1 MAARKS
7 AFRAVQAVTV
17 SIWGMEVGAVAL
29 DPDTG
34 YYAFEY
40 EPRFLRSGLELS
52 PLQMPLAQANAP
64 FVFPS
69 LPINTYQRLP
79 AMLADALPDR
89 FGNALINAWM
99 AERGIAQANVTALDR
114 LAYMGQRSMGA
125 LTFKP
130 SRGPQAAATTA
141 VQMEQLV
148 AQARL
153 VINGDLADGDHAG
166 ALLRQIIQVGTSAG
180 GARAK
185 ATIAWRRATQEVRTG
200 QFDIPQG
207 YEAWLLKFDG
217 TGLDSQLGPGRNYG
231 RIEYAYALMAK
242 AAGIRMSDCHLL
254 EEGGR
259 AHFMTQRFDREG
271 NTRHHMQTLCGMA
284 HLDFNQQESHS
295 YHQLF
300 QTLRQ
305 LQLDETA
312 FAQTLR
318 RMVFNVLAANNDDH
332 SKNFSF
338 LLRQGGA
345 WELAP
350 AYDVTYAYDP
360 DNVWLRQ
367 HLMAVNGKFSGITRG
382 DIREVANSY
391 QLRGVCDAIIEQAQ
405 AAIARWPEFAQQAG
419 LPDEVR
425 DAVAATHREMAARLD
440 S

>member
-7 AFRAVQAVTV
+7 VFRAVQAVTV

-130 SRGPQAAATTA
+130 SRGPQAAAATA

-217 TGLDSQLGPGRNYG
+217 IGLDRQLGPGRNYG
-231 RIEYAYALMAK
+231 RIEYAYALMAR

-425 DAVAATHREMAARLD
+425 DAIAATHREMAARLD

>member
-1 MAARKS
+1 MATRKS
-7 AFRAVQAVTV
+7 AFKAVQAVSV
-17 SIWGMEVGAVAL
+17 DIWGMAVGAVAL

-40 EPRFLRSGLELS
+40 EPKFVNAGIELS
-52 PLQMPLAQANAP
+52 PLHMPLADANAP
-64 FVFPS
+64 FVFPT
-69 LPINTYQRLP
+69 LPVNTYQRLP

-99 AERGIAQANVTALDR
+99 AERGIPQTNVTALDR
-114 LAYMGQRSMGA
+114 LAYMGRRSMGA

-130 SRGPQAAATTA
+130 SRGPQTTAATA
-141 VQMEQLV
+141 VQMSQLV
-148 AQARL
+148 AEARA
-153 VINGDLADGDHAG
+153 VINGDFIDSDHASD
-166 ALLRQIIQVGTSAG
+166 LLRQIIQVGTSAG

-185 ATIAWRRATQEVRTG
+185 ATIAWNRHTQDVRTG
-200 QFDIPQG
+200 QFEIPAG

-217 TGLDSQLGPGRNYG
+217 IGLDSQLGPGKNYG
-231 RIEYAYALMAK
+231 RIEYAYSLMAR
-242 AAGIRMSDCHLL
+242 AAGVTMSDCSLL

-259 AHFMTQRFDREG
+259 AHFMTQRFDRDG

-305 LQLDETA
+305 LQLDA
-312 FAQTLR
+312 PSFAQTLR

-332 SKNFSF
+332 TKNFSF
-338 LLRQGGA
+338 LLKQGGQ

-360 DNVWLRQ
+360 GNIWLRQ
-367 HLMAVNGKFSGITRG
+367 HLMAVNGKFSRITRE
-382 DIREVANSY
+382 DIRHVANTYS
-391 QLRGVCDAIIEQAQ
+391 LLGVCNAIVEESR
-405 AAIARWPEFAQQAG
+405 AAIARWPEFAEQAG
-419 LPDEVR
+419 LPHAVR
-425 DAVAATHREMAARLD
+425 DQIALTHQEMAAYLRG
-440 S
+440 

>member
-1 MAARKS
+1 MATRKS
-7 AFRAVQAVTV
+7 VFRAVQAVTV
-17 SIWGMEVGAVAL
+17 NIWGRDVGAVAL

-40 EPRFLRSGLELS
+40 EPKFVRSGIELA

-64 FVFPS
+64 FVFPN
-69 LPINTYQRLP
+69 LPIATYQRLP

-130 SRGPQAAATTA
+130 SRGPQSSAATA
-141 VQMEQLV
+141 VQMSQLV
-148 AQARL
+148 AQARS
-153 VINGDLADGDHAG
+153 VIHGDFAGSDHASE
-166 ALLRQIIQVGTSAG
+166 LLRQIIQVGTSAG

-185 ATIAWRRATQEVRTG
+185 ATIAWRRATQDVRTG
-200 QFDIPQG
+200 QFEIPEG

-217 TGLDSQLGPGRNYG
+217 IGLDSQLGPGRNYG
-231 RIEYAYALMAK
+231 RIEYAYSLMAR
-242 AAGIRMSDCHLL
+242 AAGVTMSDCSLL

-259 AHFMTQRFDREG
+259 AHFMTQRFDRDG
-271 NTRHHMQTLCGMA
+271 NARHHMQTLCGLA
-284 HLDFNQQESHS
+284 HLDFNQQETHS

-332 SKNFSF
+332 TKNFSF
-338 LLRQGGA
+338 LLRQGGQ

-360 DNVWLRQ
+360 GNVWLRQ
-367 HLMAVNGKFSGITRG
+367 HLMSVNGRFAAISRA
-382 DIREVANSY
+382 DIREVANTY
-391 QLRGVCDAIIEQAQ
+391 GLRGVCDAIIEQTR

-419 LPDEVR
+419 LPGDVR
-425 DAVAATHREMAARLD
+425 EQIAATHREMDGHLTA
-440 S
+440 